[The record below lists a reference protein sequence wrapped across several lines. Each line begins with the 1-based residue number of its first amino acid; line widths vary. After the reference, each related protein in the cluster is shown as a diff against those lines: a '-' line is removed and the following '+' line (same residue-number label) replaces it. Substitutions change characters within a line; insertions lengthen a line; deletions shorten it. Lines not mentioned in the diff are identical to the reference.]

1 MTGPAIAVPTKSRGW
16 KPTVKPSTAGQGPL
30 FLALGLGFVLL
41 CRIAL
46 YLWMPDRS
54 SDFDLLY
61 DLAGRVLR
69 GDEIYPAGTQSFLYP
84 LPAVLL
90 GVPFRALPLWL
101 ARPVFDV
108 LVGWAFVYALW
119 KYRGPY
125 ALLALVS
132 GAYLFALA
140 KGQTT
145 PLMVAASL
153 VPVLG
158 FLLAVKPN
166 TSVALWV
173 SRPSWPP
180 ILGVSIFL
188 ALSLA
193 VQPTWPFEWWMAVP
207 ADTTH
212 FLPIVMR
219 PLGALLLLAA
229 LRWYTP
235 SGRLLLAIA
244 CIPQTTLPYELVALA
259 LIPANW
265 GQMAAYVAGTWI
277 AVAAATAQLPFGH
290 GLQDWS
296 TIGWRVTLVAVYLPM
311 LTLVLLQPGRKT
323 VLWIGKDR
331 RRPRRLPD
339 VELKVDAVM
348 GETGGVVVTVTHI
361 PTELS
366 ATESAATRAPA
377 LRKAQNRL
385 AAMVAE
391 LQQQQKQ
398 QQEQQ
403 NVA

>member
-1 MTGPAIAVPTKSRGW
+1 MTDPAIAVTIKSPDTKSA
-16 KPTVKPSTAGQGPL
+16 TARQGL
-30 FLALGLGFVLL
+30 LVLALGLAFVLA
-41 CRIAL
+41 CRIVL
-46 YLWMPDRS
+46 YIWMPDRS

-61 DLAGRVLR
+61 DMAGRLLR
-69 GDEIYPAGTQSFLYP
+69 GDEVYPSGTPSFLYP
-84 LPAVLL
+84 FPAVLL
-90 GVPFRALPLWL
+90 GVPFRAIALWL

-140 KGQTT
+140 RGQTT

-153 VPVLG
+153 VPALG

-166 TSVALWV
+166 TSLALWV
-173 SRPSWPP
+173 ARPSWLP
-180 ILGVSIFL
+180 ILGVSLFL

-207 ADTTH
+207 ADTAH
-212 FLPIVMR
+212 FVPIVMR

-235 SGRLLLAIA
+235 AGRLLLAIA

-259 LIPANW
+259 LIPANSV
-265 GQMAAYVAGTWI
+265 QMAVYVAGTWI
-277 AVAAATAQLPFGH
+277 AVAAATGQLPFGH
-290 GLQDWS
+290 GLADWS
-296 TIGWRVTLVAVYLPM
+296 TIGWRVTLIAVYLPM
-311 LTLVLLQPGRKT
+311 LALVLLQPGRKT

-339 VELKVDAVM
+339 AELEVDAILDDN
-348 GETGGVVVTVTHI
+348 GGLEGVI
-361 PTELS
+361 LYY
-366 ATESAATRAPA
+366 
-377 LRKAQNRL
+377 RKGGCLIGQL
-385 AAMVAE
+385 
-391 LQQQQKQ
+391 L
-398 QQEQQ
+398 
-403 NVA
+403 

>member
-1 MTGPAIAVPTKSRGW
+1 VTDPAIAVTIKSPDTKSA
-16 KPTVKPSTAGQGPL
+16 TARQGL
-30 FLALGLGFVLL
+30 LVLALGLAFVLA
-41 CRIAL
+41 CRIVL
-46 YLWMPDRS
+46 YIWMPDRS

-61 DLAGRVLR
+61 DMAGRLLR
-69 GDEIYPAGTQSFLYP
+69 GDEVYPSGTPSFLYP
-84 LPAVLL
+84 FPAVLL
-90 GVPFRALPLWL
+90 GVPFRAIPLWL

-140 KGQTT
+140 RGQTT

-153 VPVLG
+153 VPALG

-166 TSVALWV
+166 TSLALWV
-173 SRPSWPP
+173 ARPSWPP
-180 ILGVSIFL
+180 ILGVSLFL

-207 ADTTH
+207 ADTAH
-212 FLPIVMR
+212 FVPIVMR

-235 SGRLLLAIA
+235 AGRLLLAIA

-259 LIPANW
+259 LIPANSV
-265 GQMAAYVAGTWI
+265 QMAVYVAGTWI
-277 AVAAATAQLPFGH
+277 AVAAATGQLPFGH
-290 GLQDWS
+290 GLADWS
-296 TIGWRVTLVAVYLPM
+296 TIGWRVTLIAVYLPM
-311 LTLVLLQPGRKT
+311 LALVLLQPGRKT

-339 VELKVDAVM
+339 AELEVDAILDDN
-348 GETGGVVVTVTHI
+348 GGVVVTVTHI
-361 PTELS
+361 PTQLA
-366 ATESAATRAPA
+366 ATESAPTRKPA

-391 LQQQQKQ
+391 LPDRP
-398 QQEQQ
+398 EQD
-403 NVA
+403 VA

>member
-1 MTGPAIAVPTKSRGW
+1 MTDPAIAVTIKSPDTKSA
-16 KPTVKPSTAGQGPL
+16 TARQGL
-30 FLALGLGFVLL
+30 LVLALGLAFVLA
-41 CRIAL
+41 CRIVL
-46 YLWMPDRS
+46 YIWMPDRS

-61 DLAGRVLR
+61 DMAGRLLR
-69 GDEIYPAGTQSFLYP
+69 GDEVYPSGTPSFLYP
-84 LPAVLL
+84 FPAVLL
-90 GVPFRALPLWL
+90 GVPFRAIPLWL

-140 KGQTT
+140 RGQTT

-153 VPVLG
+153 VPALG

-166 TSVALWV
+166 TSLALWV
-173 SRPSWPP
+173 ARPSWPP
-180 ILGVSIFL
+180 ILGVSLFL

-207 ADTTH
+207 ADTAH
-212 FLPIVMR
+212 FVPIVMR

-235 SGRLLLAIA
+235 AGRLLLAIA

-259 LIPANW
+259 LIPANSV
-265 GQMAAYVAGTWI
+265 QMAVYVAGTWI
-277 AVAAATAQLPFGH
+277 AVAAATGQLPFGH
-290 GLQDWS
+290 GLADWS
-296 TIGWRVTLVAVYLPM
+296 TIGWRVTLIAVYLPM
-311 LTLVLLQPGRKT
+311 LALVLLQPGRKT

-339 VELKVDAVM
+339 AELEVDAILDDN
-348 GETGGVVVTVTHI
+348 GGVVVTVTHI
-361 PTELS
+361 PTQLA
-366 ATESAATRAPA
+366 ATESAPTRKPA

-391 LQQQQKQ
+391 LPDRP
-398 QQEQQ
+398 EQD
-403 NVA
+403 VA

>member
-1 MTGPAIAVPTKSRGW
+1 VTGPAIAVTTKSRGW
-16 KPTVKPSTAGQGPL
+16 KPVVKPSTAGQGPL
-30 FLALGLGFVLL
+30 FLALGLGFVLV
-41 CRIAL
+41 CRVAL
-46 YLWMPDRS
+46 YLWMPDRA

-61 DLAGRVLR
+61 DMAGRVLR
-69 GDEIYPAGTQSFLYP
+69 GDEVYPAGTSSFLYP
-84 LPAVLL
+84 FPAVLL

-140 KGQTT
+140 RGQTT
-145 PLMVAASL
+145 PLMVAATL
-153 VPVLG
+153 IPVLG

-173 SRPSWPP
+173 ARPSWPP
-180 ILGVSIFL
+180 IVGASIFL
-188 ALSLA
+188 GVSLA

-207 ADTTH
+207 ADTAH
-212 FLPIVMR
+212 FVPIVMR
-219 PLGALLLLAA
+219 PLGALLLVAA

-235 SGRLLLAIA
+235 TGRLLLAIA

-259 LIPANW
+259 LIPNDAV
-265 GQMAAYVAGTWI
+265 QMAVFVAGSWI
-277 AVAAATAQLPFGH
+277 AVAAATGQLPFGH
-290 GLQDWS
+290 GLADWS
-296 TIGWRVTLVAVYLPM
+296 TIGWGVTLVAVYLPM
-311 LTLVLLQPGRKT
+311 LVLVLLQPGRKT

-339 VELKVDAVM
+339 AELKVDAKLDDN
-348 GETGGVVVTVTHI
+348 GGVIVTVTHI
-361 PTELS
+361 PTDLS
-366 ATESAATRAPA
+366 ATETAATRAPA

-391 LQQQQKQ
+391 LQQQQ
-398 QQEQQ
+398 QQEKQQ

>member
-1 MTGPAIAVPTKSRGW
+1 MTDPAIAVTVKSPGTKSA
-16 KPTVKPSTAGQGPL
+16 TARQGL
-30 FLALGLGFVLL
+30 LVLALGLAFVLA
-41 CRIAL
+41 CRIVL
-46 YLWMPDRS
+46 YIWMPDRS

-61 DLAGRVLR
+61 DMAGRLLR
-69 GDEIYPAGTQSFLYP
+69 GDEVYPSGTPSFLYP
-84 LPAVLL
+84 FPAVLL
-90 GVPFRALPLWL
+90 GVPFRAIPLWL

-140 KGQTT
+140 RGQTT

-153 VPVLG
+153 VPALG

-166 TSVALWV
+166 TSLALWV
-173 SRPSWPP
+173 ARPSWPP
-180 ILGVSIFL
+180 ILGVSLFL

-207 ADTTH
+207 ADTAH
-212 FLPIVMR
+212 FVPIVMR

-235 SGRLLLAIA
+235 AGRLLLAIA

-259 LIPANW
+259 LIPANSV
-265 GQMAAYVAGTWI
+265 QMAVYVAGTWI
-277 AVAAATAQLPFGH
+277 AVAAATGQLPFGH
-290 GLQDWS
+290 GLADWS
-296 TIGWRVTLVAVYLPM
+296 TIGWRVTLIAVYLPM
-311 LTLVLLQPGRKT
+311 LALVLLQPGRKT

-339 VELKVDAVM
+339 AELEVDAILDDN
-348 GETGGVVVTVTHI
+348 GGVVVTVTHI
-361 PTELS
+361 PTQLA
-366 ATESAATRAPA
+366 ATESAPTRKPA

-391 LQQQQKQ
+391 LPDRP
-398 QQEQQ
+398 EQD
-403 NVA
+403 VA

>member
-1 MTGPAIAVPTKSRGW
+1 VTNPATAASAKSPAGRM
-16 KPTVKPSTAGQGPL
+16 PTVKEGL
-30 FLALGLGFVLL
+30 LLLALGLTFVLA
-41 CRIAL
+41 CRVLL
-46 YLWMPDRS
+46 YIWMPDRS

-61 DLAGRVLR
+61 DMAGRLLR
-69 GDEIYPAGTQSFLYP
+69 SEELYPSGTSSFLYP

-90 GVPFRALPLWL
+90 GVPFRAIPLWL

-140 KGQTT
+140 RGQTT
-145 PLMVAASL
+145 PLMVAATL
-153 VPVLG
+153 VPALG
-158 FLLAVKPN
+158 FLSAVKPN
-166 TSVALWV
+166 TSAGLWI

-180 ILGVSIFL
+180 ILGVSVFL

-207 ADTTH
+207 ADTSH
-212 FLPIVMR
+212 FVPIVMR
-219 PLGALLLLAA
+219 PFGALLLLAA

-235 SGRLLLAIA
+235 TGRLLLALA

-259 LIPANW
+259 LIPANSV
-265 GQMAAYVAGTWI
+265 QMAVYVAGSWI
-277 AVAAATAQLPFGH
+277 AVAAAAGQLPLGH
-290 GLQDWS
+290 GPAEWS
-296 TIGWRVTLVAVYLPM
+296 RVGWPVTLIAVYLPM
-311 LTLVLLQPGRKT
+311 LGLVLLQRGRKT

-339 VELKVDAVM
+339 VELEVDASLADD
-348 GETGGVVVTVTHI
+348 GGVVLTVTHI
-361 PTELS
+361 PTQLS
-366 ATESAATRAPA
+366 ATETAPTRVLA

-391 LQQQQKQ
+391 HVARPQQD
-398 QQEQQ
+398 
-403 NVA
+403 VA

>member
-1 MTGPAIAVPTKSRGW
+1 MTDTAVGVTTKPAGTRSAQWS
-16 KPTVKPSTAGQGPL
+16 QGIL
-30 FLALGLGFVLL
+30 FLVLGLAFVLA
-41 CRIAL
+41 CRILL
-46 YLWMPDRS
+46 YVWMPDRS

-61 DLAGRVLR
+61 DMAGRLVR
-69 GDEIYPAGTQSFLYP
+69 GDEVYPSGTQSFLYP
-84 LPAVLL
+84 FPAVLL
-90 GVPFRALPLWL
+90 GVPFRAIPLWL

-108 LVGWAFVYALW
+108 LVGWAFVYGLW

-153 VPVLG
+153 VPALG

-166 TSVALWV
+166 TSVSLWIA
-173 SRPSWPP
+173 RPSWLPM
-180 ILGVSIFL
+180 LGVSVFL

-193 VQPTWPFEWWMAVP
+193 VQPTWPFEWLMGVP
-207 ADTTH
+207 ADTSH
-212 FLPIVMR
+212 FVPIVMR

-235 SGRLLLAIA
+235 AGRLLLAIA

-259 LIPANW
+259 LIPANSV
-265 GQMAAYVAGTWI
+265 QMAVYVAGSWI
-277 AVAAATAQLPFGH
+277 AVAAATGHLPLGH
-290 GLQDWS
+290 GPADW
-296 TIGWRVTLVAVYLPM
+296 TTVGWPVTLIAVYLPM
-311 LTLVLLQPGRKT
+311 LALVLLQPGRKT

-339 VELKVDAVM
+339 AELKVDA
-348 GETGGVVVTVTHI
+348 GLGDDGGVVVTVTHI
-361 PTELS
+361 PTQLS
-366 ATESAATRAPA
+366 ATESAPTRGLA

-391 LQQQQKQ
+391 LPDRP
-398 QQEQQ
+398 EQD
-403 NVA
+403 VA